1 MSPELDHDAIRK
13 AYPIVSTVDDSVGAM
28 DKDGNLITI
37 EQSKIDEAR
46 IELDKLNYRYDREDA
61 YPTLEEQLDMQYWD
75 QINGTSTWKDA
86 ISKVKTDN
94 PKPS

>member
-61 YPTLEEQLDMQYWD
+61 YPTLEEQLDMQYCD

>member
-28 DKDGNLITI
+28 DKDGYLITI

>member
-61 YPTLEEQLDMQYWD
+61 YPTLEEQLDLQYWD